1 MFMDCQKFLALSLEQ
16 QLDYIYHHCRLVD
29 FTIVSE
35 RATRYG
41 VCLYHDGTFFVEV
54 RFDSLQG
61 ERVKEVNAYFSAN
74 ELTHWY
80 ESVDLSPLLSLTP
93 ER

>member
-1 MFMDCQKFLALSLEQ
+1 MDCQKFIALSSEQ

-35 RATRYG
+35 RLTRYG
-41 VCLYHDGTFFVEV
+41 VCLYHDGTTFIEV

-61 ERVKEVNAYFSAN
+61 ERVKEISAYCDVT
-74 ELTHWY
+74 ELAHWY
-80 ESVDLSPLLSLTP
+80 ESVDLSALLSLTS

>member
-1 MFMDCQKFLALSLEQ
+1 MDCQKFVALSLEQ

-41 VCLYHDGTFFVEV
+41 VCLYHDGTFFVEA

-61 ERVKEVNAYFSAN
+61 EQVNEVNAYCHVE
-74 ELTHWY
+74 ELSRWY
-80 ESVDLSPLLSLTP
+80 DTVDLSSLLSLTP

>member
-1 MFMDCQKFLALSLEQ
+1 MDRQKFIALSSEQ

-35 RATRYG
+35 RSTRHG
-41 VCLYHDGTFFVEV
+41 VCLYHDGAFFIEV

-61 ERVKEVNAYFSAN
+61 ERVKEVNTYCGVE

-80 ESVDLSPLLSLTP
+80 DSVDLSPLLSLTS

>member
-1 MFMDCQKFLALSLEQ
+1 MDRQKFLTLSSEQ
-16 QLDYIYHHCRLVD
+16 QLDYIYRHCRLVD

-35 RATRYG
+35 RAARYG
-41 VCLYHDGTFFVEV
+41 VCLYHDGTTFIEV

-61 ERVKEVNAYFSAN
+61 ERVKEINTYHN
-74 ELTHWY
+74 LEELTHWY
-80 ESVDLSPLLSLTP
+80 ETVDLSSLLSLTS